1 MNSTE
6 KLPEVESKQEYWA
19 RHLAAWKGS
28 GLNIREY
35 CELEDLTK
43 NAFGYWRR
51 KLTAPKPPPE
61 GFVELKLDASGAG
74 GLIHIRLRR
83 GIELGVVPGTDTK
96 YLAELIKTLE
106 NCS

>member
-1 MNSTE
+1 MNIDE
-6 KLPEVESKQEYWA
+6 KLPSSETRQEFWS
-19 RHLAAWKGS
+19 RHIAVWKES

-35 CELEDLTK
+35 CELEDLSK

-51 KLTAPKPPPE
+51 KLTAPEPPAG
-61 GFVELKLDASGAG
+61 GFVELKLSSSGND

-96 YLAELIKTLE
+96 YLCELVNTLE
-106 NCS
+106 NL